1 MRTTF
6 ENLKNGSKFKVFE
19 NDEYHFTKVDDYHYS
34 VSNRVE
40 EMKAA
45 FVVYPAQLSDL
56 KKPEIPKRQH
66 TDLNIGKL
74 LLIGFI
80 IIWILCALLSSN
92 NNNTS
97 EDATLKSAEQK
108 IDRGDTDSLT
118 DQEKRDVDKIW
129 NNK

>member
-6 ENLKNGSKFKVFE
+6 ENLKIGSKFKTRE
-19 NDEYHFTKVDDYHYS
+19 QDEYNFTKVDDFQYS
-34 VSNRVE
+34 IHGSVG
-40 EMKAA
+40 KAPIPLM
-45 FVVYPAQLSDL
+45 VYAVQLSDL
-56 KKPEIPKRQH
+56 KNPKMQRGD

-74 LLIGFI
+74 LLIGFV
-80 IIWILCALLSSN
+80 IIWILSALLSSHN
-92 NNNTS
+92 NNAS